1 MENLYENF
9 KKYANKAYNQV
20 APLIPFSNA
29 NQYNFNP
36 NSNLYQNTK
45 ELNIQNDTDILNQQ
59 MANYKANQNGTF
71 MLNALTKSDEQKQK
85 DNIDFDN
92 KFIDLAT
99 AKGYT
104 PHKAIDKDGK
114 ARYAI
119 EKDGV
124 FKEIEPSFLNDLK
137 ANSYEMLGSLAGV
150 ATALPHPLAKTAGVA
165 GKILT
170 PMVGSA
176 VGSGAGA
183 MADTYLN
190 NKSVGEKTTAEQ
202 LANSFTGGAN
212 NDILGAGL
220 ATAITSKPAINI
232 AKGTLKV
239 PLEVLDKGLTGVGA
253 RHIMSQ
259 NIGGAQAALKAN
271 LGGDHEA
278 KHALESAKD
287 ALGADLDNFVSK
299 DLKTINKTSD
309 NRYIQKGI
317 DIANSA
323 INKANETLKGLNV
336 GKADAE
342 LLLSALGH
350 ENGVKNI
357 LDAVANNPQSAQKI
371 TQISSNLNKS
381 FSDSINEQL
390 AKFETQT
397 PKDSFKNSFK
407 NSFNQVKQDYA
418 DTKDFLVKNSNYQS
432 DFKDLNENLAT
443 ILNDTQNINTRGV
456 FNALNGGGNIENLL
470 NAKNAINEQ
479 LSYIMRADFKS
490 SSDFINQKALSE
502 AKSLIDNEINTAL
515 KNDENL
521 INLYKSANGDY
532 ATMKNIVDS
541 NLMSQISRDGKTSL
555 EALNAMIKSNENING
570 VTLNDFLSSLGAKDR
585 AIAEA
590 NIIKGLMEK
599 NSVNGVVDFRAL
611 NQSLNSLDFGS
622 EFAKELRSQILNR
635 QALLNNTSDIL
646 NALGNKVVKSK
657 SMSQGISTDP
667 LKRAETMKANFI
679 IEKIKPLIPKLGNNE
694 ALKLHLNRAI
704 LNANGDFK
712 LAIKN
717 IDNIPDGNLPTPT
730 RNLLN
735 EFKEAVKEIEK
746 QVVKTDNQPNLS
758 NQANLAQNSIKGDGF
773 VISGNGVE
781 PKSDLNVK
789 ISVDEWVKELAGI
802 NPNKQIIADLEHL
815 YEKHKELFSKP
826 SEVFKLIKAVKD
838 NPTFFYTNNQPNIAL
853 IGSILENGK
862 LGKIGIQKDFNSD
875 NLQVRHATYSS
886 NAKKENERLLKRNSY
901 PVGSPTPTQLTFGK
915 TAEPTANGAKTLLG
929 KKEKAVSGD
938 ALPPHLDA
946 DNTSL
951 TGRYSV
957 GGKPHL
963 TAFNENIIPQNAKN
977 EVKEQAKITQIN
989 EQTAKAK
996 SEPSPTKQEVD
1007 SLSEATPN
1015 LTRDGVVSEIEAR
1028 NLVKNISLNKDIAI
1042 QLQPKADLLKL
1053 VKDFSNVIKTPIFES
1068 KISIDKLLNHLADK
1082 TDADKRLEYLNLI
1095 KPTLENPLF
1104 ITRENNRYRFVKT
1117 FIDSDKI
1124 TKFLSVIENDKGEFI
1139 GITATPIKNTDLK
1152 NLLKG
1157 NIVWGGDTLSTLST
1171 PQIAKQE
1178 VEAISETIPNQSIKE
1193 AETTAKETTQ
1203 EPQATTAKEPQEPTK
1218 ETFDILKIDKNISDE
1233 QVETLL
1239 KEIEDKNLKV
1249 NLPLRDE
1256 EPLGKA
1262 LQKDELGYNQK
1273 SLLKRALNEQFLKR
1287 HKGFIERAEKTQSKA
1302 EFQKFLK
1309 ENKAEVV
1316 EYIKDMVTNTLRY
1329 IDAYGQGYHFT
1340 NKSSLRRANDMILN
1354 LQNGKNFYFYNKASN
1369 KITNPAPKSDYAD
1382 KLVDG
1387 NEAIQGTYKLSDEI
1401 KQDLIKSLKEFVGA
1415 RQNLADNIADIQ
1427 SKWSHKIKEQE
1438 RLAPSILEGGKKA
1451 NNGYDENLLKALEHE
1466 LYLFNQFERKIVKN
1480 PQKTSSDLELA
1491 KNYYRFSKGD
1501 TYTKQALDEIN
1512 QTRRLLEQELN
1523 IRPIKEFGTNYAE
1536 FYHDGKGAINK
1547 LLVEKQGQVAGAF
1560 YDERF
1565 GDVGIVWGV
1574 EGTAKSDG
1582 WGIAKIAKY
1591 HPEALDKMEEML
1603 KMPIIAQ
1610 SENRIKLSD
1619 GKYFMSIRK
1628 DFNGEKQNWVLTAF
1642 EKEESKSVSGRR
1654 TNLSAT
1660 QSASE
1665 KTTSQNTHLEKD
1677 LDISAKPIT
1686 KGTNSPLNSKINS
1699 TSKEMKSQDQKAEQ
1713 QAKQYAK
1720 WLSQAN
1726 KMAPQA
1732 PDELYKAYDK
1742 AKKDLKPKK

>member
-59 MANYKANQNGTF
+59 MANYRANQNGTF

-124 FKEIEPSFLNDLK
+124 FKEIEPSFLNELK
-137 ANSYEMLGSLAGV
+137 ANSYEMLGALAGV

-190 NKSVGEKTTAEQ
+190 NKSVGENTTAEQ
-202 LANSFTGGAN
+202 LANSFIGGAN

-232 AKGTLKV
+232 AKGALKA

-271 LGGDHEA
+271 LGGEYEA
-278 KHALESAKD
+278 RNALDSAKD

-397 PKDSFKNSFK
+397 PKDSFKNSF
-407 NSFNQVKQDYA
+407 NQVKQDYA

-456 FNALNGGGNIENLL
+456 FNALNGGGNLENLL

-502 AKSLIDNEINTAL
+502 AKNLIDNEINTAL

-541 NLMSQISRDGKTSL
+541 NLMNQISRDGKTSL
-555 EALNAMIKSNENING
+555 EALNAMIKSNDNING
-570 VTLNDFLSSLGAKDR
+570 VTLNDFLGSLGAKDR

-667 LKRAETMKANFI
+667 LKRAETMRANLI
-679 IEKIKPLIPKLGNNE
+679 IEQIKPLIPKLGNNE

-735 EFKEAVKEIEK
+735 EFKEVVKEIEK

-758 NQANLAQNSIKGDGF
+758 NQANNANIDSLTKQISYLQNALQNSTKDAPTPSPIKQEADSLSEATPNLTQNSIKGDGF
-773 VISGNGVE
+773 VTYSNSAKQIYPHNAIFEVPNEIRQIADIGDRVSA
-781 PKSDLNVK
+781 SL
-789 ISVDEWVKELAGI
+789 EWLRSNHPEMFKTQRAVKEVIDYVLKEPENIVSPKKGDGVILSKQNDKKMDEIGI
-802 NPNKQIIADLEHL
+802 NQN
-815 YEKHKELFSKP
+815 
-826 SEVFKLIKAVKD
+826 SEVFHANKRKL
-838 NPTFFYTNNQPNIAL
+838 
-853 IGSILENGK
+853 
-862 LGKIGIQKDFNSD
+862 NS
-875 NLQVRHATYSS
+875 
-886 NAKKENERLLKRNSY
+886 NEK
-901 PVGSPTPTQLTFGK
+901 
-915 TAEPTANGAKTLLG
+915 
-929 KKEKAVSGD
+929 KAVSGD

-977 EVKEQAKITQIN
+977 EVKEQAKIKQIN

-996 SEPSPTKQEVD
+996 SKPMATQTTK
-1007 SLSEATPN
+1007 
-1015 LTRDGVVSEIEAR
+1015 
-1028 NLVKNISLNKDIAI
+1028 
-1042 QLQPKADLLKL
+1042 
-1053 VKDFSNVIKTPIFES
+1053 
-1068 KISIDKLLNHLADK
+1068 
-1082 TDADKRLEYLNLI
+1082 
-1095 KPTLENPLF
+1095 
-1104 ITRENNRYRFVKT
+1104 
-1117 FIDSDKI
+1117 
-1124 TKFLSVIENDKGEFI
+1124 TK
-1139 GITATPIKNTDLK
+1139 
-1152 NLLKG
+1152 
-1157 NIVWGGDTLSTLST
+1157 
-1171 PQIAKQE
+1171 
-1178 VEAISETIPNQSIKE
+1178 
-1193 AETTAKETTQ
+1193 
-1203 EPQATTAKEPQEPTK
+1203 ATTKAEPTQ

-1262 LQKDELGYNQK
+1262 FQKNELGYSRK
-1273 SLLKRALNEQFLKR
+1273 RLLNLALNEQFLKR

-1316 EYIKDMVTNTLRY
+1316 EYIKDIVTNTLRY
-1329 IDAYGQGYHFT
+1329 IDAYGEGYHFT

-1354 LQNGKNFYFYNKASN
+1354 LQNGKNFYFYNKAPN

-1451 NNGYDENLLKALEHE
+1451 NNGYDENLKKALEHE

-1512 QTRRLLEQELN
+1512 QTRQLLEQELN

-1565 GDVGIVWGV
+1565 GDIGIVWGV

-1699 TSKEMKSQDQKAEQ
+1699 TPKEMKSQDQKAEQ

>member
-59 MANYKANQNGTF
+59 MANYRANQNGTF

-137 ANSYEMLGSLAGV
+137 ANSYEMLGALAGV

-190 NKSVGEKTTAEQ
+190 NKSVGEETTAEQ
-202 LANSFTGGAN
+202 LANSFIGGAN

-232 AKGTLKV
+232 AKGALKA

-253 RHIMSQ
+253 RHILSQ
-259 NIGGAQAALKAN
+259 NIGGAQSALKAN
-271 LGGDHEA
+271 LGGEYEA
-278 KHALESAKD
+278 RNALDSAKD

-381 FSDSINEQL
+381 FSDNINEQL

-397 PKDSFKNSFK
+397 PKDSFKNSF
-407 NSFNQVKQDYA
+407 NQVKQDYA
-418 DTKDFLVKNSNYQS
+418 DIKDFLVKNSNYQS

-456 FNALNGGGNIENLL
+456 FNALNGGGNLENLL

-502 AKSLIDNEINTAL
+502 AKNLIDNEINTAL

-541 NLMSQISRDGKTSL
+541 NLMNQISRDGKTSL
-555 EALNAMIKSNENING
+555 EALNAMIKSNDNING

-667 LKRAETMKANFI
+667 LKRAETMKANLI

-735 EFKEAVKEIEK
+735 EFKEVVKEIEK
-746 QVVKTDNQPNLS
+746 QVVKADNQP
-758 NQANLAQNSIKGDGF
+758 NLAQNSIKGDGF

-915 TAEPTANGAKTLLG
+915 TAEPTANGAKALLG

-977 EVKEQAKITQIN
+977 EVKEQAKIKQIN

-996 SEPSPTKQEVD
+996 SKPMATQTTK
-1007 SLSEATPN
+1007 
-1015 LTRDGVVSEIEAR
+1015 
-1028 NLVKNISLNKDIAI
+1028 
-1042 QLQPKADLLKL
+1042 
-1053 VKDFSNVIKTPIFES
+1053 
-1068 KISIDKLLNHLADK
+1068 
-1082 TDADKRLEYLNLI
+1082 
-1095 KPTLENPLF
+1095 
-1104 ITRENNRYRFVKT
+1104 
-1117 FIDSDKI
+1117 
-1124 TKFLSVIENDKGEFI
+1124 TK
-1139 GITATPIKNTDLK
+1139 
-1152 NLLKG
+1152 
-1157 NIVWGGDTLSTLST
+1157 
-1171 PQIAKQE
+1171 
-1178 VEAISETIPNQSIKE
+1178 
-1193 AETTAKETTQ
+1193 
-1203 EPQATTAKEPQEPTK
+1203 ATTKAEPTQ

-1262 LQKDELGYNQK
+1262 FQKNELGYSRK
-1273 SLLKRALNEQFLKR
+1273 RLLNLALNEQFLKR

-1329 IDAYGQGYHFT
+1329 IDAYGEGYHFT

-1354 LQNGKNFYFYNKASN
+1354 LQNGKNFYFYNKAPN

-1451 NNGYDENLLKALEHE
+1451 NNGYDENLKKALEHE

-1512 QTRRLLEQELN
+1512 QTRQLLEQELN

-1699 TSKEMKSQDQKAEQ
+1699 TPKEMKSQDQKAEQ

-1726 KMAPQA
+1726 KIAPQA

>member
-59 MANYKANQNGTF
+59 MANYRANQNGTF

-85 DNIDFDN
+85 DSIDFDN

-124 FKEIEPSFLNDLK
+124 FKEIEPSFLNELK

-190 NKSVGEKTTAEQ
+190 NKSVGENTTAEQ

-220 ATAITSKPAINI
+220 ATALTSKPAINTL
-232 AKGTLKV
+232 KGTLKV
-239 PLEVLDKGLTGVGA
+239 PLEVLDKGLAGVGA
-253 RHIMSQ
+253 RHILSQ
-259 NIGGAQAALKAN
+259 NIGGAETALKAN
-271 LGGDHEA
+271 LGGEYEVRN
-278 KHALESAKD
+278 ALDSAKD

-323 INKANETLKGLNV
+323 INKANETLKGLNI

-371 TQISSNLNKS
+371 AKISSNLNKS

-397 PKDSFKNSFK
+397 PKDSFKNSF
-407 NSFNQVKQDYA
+407 NQVKQDYA
-418 DTKDFLVKNSNYQS
+418 DTKDILIKNSNYQS
-432 DFKDLNENLAT
+432 DFKDLNDNLAT
-443 ILNDTQNINTRGV
+443 ILSDTQNINTRGV
-456 FNALNGGGNIENLL
+456 FNALNGGGNLENLL

-502 AKSLIDNEINTAL
+502 AKNLIDNEINTAL

-555 EALNAMIKSNENING
+555 EALNAMIKSNDNING

-667 LKRAETMKANFI
+667 LKRAETMKANLI

-746 QVVKTDNQPNLS
+746 QVVKADNQPNLS
-758 NQANLAQNSIKGDGF
+758 NQANNANIDSLT
-773 VISGNGVE
+773 
-781 PKSDLNVK
+781 
-789 ISVDEWVKELAGI
+789 
-802 NPNKQIIADLEHL
+802 KQISYLQNALQNQ
-815 YEKHKELFSKP
+815 SKD
-826 SEVFKLIKAVKD
+826 A
-838 NPTFFYTNNQPNIAL
+838 
-853 IGSILENGK
+853 
-862 LGKIGIQKDFNSD
+862 
-875 NLQVRHATYSS
+875 
-886 NAKKENERLLKRNSY
+886 
-901 PVGSPTPTQLTFGK
+901 PTP
-915 TAEPTANGAKTLLG
+915 
-929 KKEKAVSGD
+929 
-938 ALPPHLDA
+938 
-946 DNTSL
+946 
-951 TGRYSV
+951 
-957 GGKPHL
+957 
-963 TAFNENIIPQNAKN
+963 
-977 EVKEQAKITQIN
+977 
-989 EQTAKAK
+989 
-996 SEPSPTKQEVD
+996 SPIKQEAD

-1015 LTRDGVVSEIEAR
+1015 LTQNSIKGDGFVTYPQTATQKYPYNAFLDIEKDLATELNLPQAQIRASLQYLWDNHAKDGMFKNKRDVYNTIKMLIGYQDYAGNSFKNPNMAYIATKTSDNKMSDMVISRDSGGVVH
-1028 NLVKNISLNKDIAI
+1028 LNKDKKMS
-1042 QLQPKADLLKL
+1042 Q
-1053 VKDFSNVIKTPIFES
+1053 T
-1068 KISIDKLLNHLADK
+1068 DK
-1082 TDADKRLEYLNLI
+1082 
-1095 KPTLENPLF
+1095 
-1104 ITRENNRYRFVKT
+1104 
-1117 FIDSDKI
+1117 
-1124 TKFLSVIENDKGEFI
+1124 
-1139 GITATPIKNTDLK
+1139 K
-1152 NLLKG
+1152 NL
-1157 NIVWGGDTLSTLST
+1157 NNEPMAET
-1171 PQIAKQE
+1171 PKSQRKQQVLGVRMNTSKE
-1178 VEAISETIPNQSIKE
+1178 HFSSANAQTIPNQTIKQAETIAKDLTADAPSELYKAHRKAQKAKE
-1193 AETTAKETTQ
+1193 APKPQEPKATTAKPTTQEPQAKSEPMATQTTKTKETTQ
-1203 EPQATTAKEPQEPTK
+1203 EPTQD
-1218 ETFDILKIDKNISDE
+1218 TFDILKIDKNISDE

-1262 LQKDELGYNQK
+1262 LQKDELGYSRK
-1273 SLLKRALNEQFLKR
+1273 SLLTRALNEQFLKR
-1287 HKGFIERAEKTQSKA
+1287 HKGFIERAKKTQSKA

-1316 EYIKDMVTNTLRY
+1316 EYIKDMVINTLRY
-1329 IDAYGQGYHFT
+1329 IDAYGEGYHFT
-1340 NKSSLRRANDMILN
+1340 NKSSLRRANDMILS
-1354 LQNGKNFYFYNKASN
+1354 LESGKNFYFYNKAPN
-1369 KITNPAPKSDYAD
+1369 KITNPAPKSNYAD

-1401 KQDLIKSLKEFVGA
+1401 KQDLIKSLREFVST
-1415 RQNLADNIADIQ
+1415 RQNLADNIADMK
-1427 SKWSHKIKEQE
+1427 SRWWHKIKEQE
-1438 RLAPSILEGGKKA
+1438 RLAPSVLEGDKKA
-1451 NNGYDENLLKALEHE
+1451 NNGYDENLLEALKHEH
-1466 LYLFNQFERKIVKN
+1466 YLLNQFEKIVKS

-1491 KNYYRFSKGD
+1491 KNYYSFLQGD
-1501 TYTKQALDEIN
+1501 TYTKNALNEISQAR
-1512 QTRRLLEQELN
+1512 QLLEQELN

-1536 FYHDGKGAINK
+1536 FYHDGANAIKK
-1547 LLVEKQGQVAGAF
+1547 LLTQRQGQVAGAF
-1560 YDERF
+1560 NRQEL
-1565 GDVGIVWGV
+1565 GDIDLVWGEV
-1574 EGTAKSDG
+1574 TDAIKHKGYGLSH
-1582 WGIAKIAKY
+1582 I
-1591 HPEALDKMEEML
+1591 LDKRIAEFMEQGLSKEQAGAKAIEL
-1603 KMPIIAQ
+1603 INKLPDII
-1610 SENRIKLSD
+1610 K
-1619 GKYFMSIRK
+1619 
-1628 DFNGEKQNWVLTAF
+1628 NGEIEQNGGRFRIEKDNYVIGLTSEYKGEKRNWIITAF
-1642 EKEESKSVSGRR
+1642 EKGNPQSFTEADFIAKSD
-1654 TNLSAT
+1654 NLLANPN
-1660 QSASE
+1660 
-1665 KTTSQNTHLEKD
+1665 K
-1677 LDISAKPIT
+1677 
-1686 KGTNSPLNSKINS
+1686 NS
-1699 TSKEMKSQDQKAEQ
+1699 TPKEIKSQDQKVEQ
-1713 QAKQYAK
+1713 KAGQYAK
-1720 WLSQAN
+1720 WLSQAD
-1726 KMAPQA
+1726 KIAPQA

-1742 AKKDLKPKK
+1742 AKRT